1 MRRVDGNRAMRRSTW
16 RSAARL
22 AGAKPSIGASRSGR
36 TAPGIRRSEVPTA
49 AAASTAHKPAGIR
62 RIARDATP
70 APRHLESEADTPHA
84 RVRVGYAACAS
95 RSRIR
100 SVSDSDSG
108 DEATQ
113 GGNCCTELVVADVGS
128 RPQTQDVA
136 ACVGK
141 NRLLA
146 QGMRQ
151 IDRARRPD
159 GKEAGAPL
167 RRHLLDVRD
176 GRIAAEAPELAA
188 QQPTLTHADRSK
200 PLGRKNLRDMKVEHR
215 GGPVV

>member
-70 APRHLESEADTPHA
+70 APRHLESESDTPHA

-95 RSRIR
+95 QSRIR
-100 SVSDSDSG
+100 RVRESESHADVSDSDSG

-113 GGNCCTELVVADVGS
+113 GGNCCAELVVADVGCG
-128 RPQTQDVA
+128 PQTQDV
-136 ACVGK
+136 
-141 NRLLA
+141 
-146 QGMRQ
+146 
-151 IDRARRPD
+151 
-159 GKEAGAPL
+159 
-167 RRHLLDVRD
+167 
-176 GRIAAEAPELAA
+176 
-188 QQPTLTHADRSK
+188 
-200 PLGRKNLRDMKVEHR
+200 
-215 GGPVV
+215 